1 MAKKAD
7 HPGQLFTDIKAPL
20 TLDQEHRLLTHRII
34 ERKNQDPEWT
44 SFPYGHAAFG
54 LAVLHTVS
62 ADEVSPA
69 EERAAL
75 IKKRD
80 QLVAKFGPEIINFL
94 KEELRIDLSKL

>member
-7 HPGQLFTDIKAPL
+7 RSGQLITDIKEPL
-20 TLDQEHRLLTHRII
+20 TLDQEHELLTHRII
-34 ERKNQDPEWT
+34 ERKNQKPEWT
-44 SFPYGHAAFG
+44 SSPYGHAAFS
-54 LAVLHTVS
+54 LAVLHAVS
-62 ADEVSPA
+62 ANEVSPA

-80 QLVAKFGPEIINFL
+80 QLIAKFGPEIINFL